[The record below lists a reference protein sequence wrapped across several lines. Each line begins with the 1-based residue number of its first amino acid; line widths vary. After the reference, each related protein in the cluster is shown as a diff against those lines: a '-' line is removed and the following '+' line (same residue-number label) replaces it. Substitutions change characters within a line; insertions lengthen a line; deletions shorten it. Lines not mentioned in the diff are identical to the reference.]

1 MKKIIVTLS
10 IIALAIS
17 NMIAGPVDQQTA
29 QRIGEKFLKTTS
41 LGQKTDIQLNLVS
54 AALTRGTIDYYIFNL
69 KGEKGFVVVSGD
81 DRVKPILAY
90 STEGSY
96 STTGQRLSRT
106 RRQERRHVL
115 RR

>member
-1 MKKIIVTLS
+1 MKKIIITLS

-29 QRIGEKFLKTTS
+29 QRIGENFLKTIS

-54 AALTRGTIDYYIFNL
+54 AALTKGAIDYYIFNL

-96 STTGQRLSRT
+96 
-106 RRQERRHVL
+106 
-115 RR
+115 